1 MRLDGN
7 YTDLELCWE
16 IIEFGVTEFG
26 VTKGEH
32 IGSPETKHLCFLDH
46 SSQSPAAR
54 HELVAFTAQVRVPEA
69 SDGSK
74 T

>member
-16 IIEFGVTEFG
+16 IIEFG

-54 HELVAFTAQVRVPEA
+54 HVLVAFTAQVRVPEA